1 MFNSASSSFLLF
13 INTMMMITMTTTAAA
28 TAAAAA
34 TATATAAAATAT
46 NGCIDNAMALQ
57 QAIDDIP
64 RYPNPSSHQQPN
76 DLLWLCPGSV
86 IETDRPFR
94 IIQRTVT
101 FKCAGNGSTTTSSSN
116 SATAAATATATAT
129 DDQCIIRASASTNTR
144 LFMLIGGFDKTT
156 NEAVNTVIMDRIHFQ
171 GGSVDNANNGGP
183 GGAAVYAQ
191 GMNLVVTHC
200 HFTNNAAAA
209 LGGAIAV
216 NDVGR
221 TVSFLLSNTSFQN
234 NIDIEIDIDIDI
246 GNDIEDKN
254 SNSNSCHSLYWNQQH
269 PNSAVSV
276 EMNTVQWDN
285 PTRAQE
291 QLQSYQQEEGTVLCF

>member
-1 MFNSASSSFLLF
+1 LP
-13 INTMMMITMTTTAAA
+13 
-28 TAAAAA
+28 
-34 TATATAAAATAT
+34 
-46 NGCIDNAMALQ
+46 DN
-57 QAIDDIP
+57 
-64 RYPNPSSHQQPN
+64 H
-76 DLLWLCPGSV
+76 
-86 IETDRPFR
+86 
-94 IIQRTVT
+94 
-101 FKCAGNGSTTTSSSN
+101 
-116 SATAAATATATAT
+116 
-129 DDQCIIRASASTNTR
+129 
-144 LFMLIGGFDKTT
+144 
-156 NEAVNTVIMDRIHFQ
+156 H
-171 GGSVDNANNGGP
+171 
-183 GGAAVYAQ
+183 
-191 GMNLVVTHC
+191 